1 LSLDAIMGP
10 TRGTYCTEVSRVRFM
25 DYRIDKSGINDVAMR
40 ARDETTTTTFQNFSC
55 FLKKFI

>member
-1 LSLDAIMGP
+1 
-10 TRGTYCTEVSRVRFM
+10 M